1 MSWVLSPSKISASIG
16 TSAKAMVP
24 LGGNCQPAVIDCQA
38 NTNEM
43 IKVELLGVTR
53 MISKRFEEVLKVN
66 DFHKVFRLEIID
78 VGLPKDME
86 GVKEDTVKT
95 VVVILSG
102 LYR

>member
-1 MSWVLSPSKISASIG
+1 MLK
-16 TSAKAMVP
+16 
-24 LGGNCQPAVIDCQA
+24 
-38 NTNEM
+38 

-66 DFHKVFRLEIID
+66 DFHKVFRPEIID

-86 GVKEDTVKT
+86 GVKEDTVKR

-102 LYR
+102 LYRSSGVSGAQAGAANPARIPGEYGQIFF